1 MQITFDVKKALFI
14 KNLKMKVLL
23 FMPDIS
29 MSSGGTTTWL
39 RTLEVELGKKVELHI
54 ATRDSDNSIDL
65 QESTVHFL
73 HASPWKGLKNE
84 WKKLLEQIRPDI
96 VHINCCWLPI
106 DAYTLRWSQKLGYKT
121 VLTPHGML
129 EPWIMQRN
137 YWTKKLP
144 ATILY
149 QRKAVKQAN
158 IVHATAVS
166 EKQNLLKLGWNYNIQ
181 VVGNGIDV
189 DHIPLKKDW
198 SLKKNILFLSR
209 IHPKKGIEIL
219 LDAIVR
225 LKTELEGYTVTI
237 AGEGE
242 TDYVDQIK
250 DRSKAQGIDHLI
262 NFVGPIYGDAKYVL
276 FRNADIFILPTYSE
290 NFGLVV
296 AEALS
301 SGTPVITTTGTPWQ
315 DLKTANC
322 GDWVD
327 PNPKAVAEALQKMI
341 SYSPIDLEILGKNG
355 RRLVEEQYSNQKMAA
370 GILEMY
376 NNVISV

>member
-1 MQITFDVKKALFI
+1 M
-14 KNLKMKVLL
+14 
-23 FMPDIS
+23 
-29 MSSGGTTTWL
+29 
-39 RTLEVELGKKVELHI
+39 
-54 ATRDSDNSIDL
+54 
-65 QESTVHFL
+65 
-73 HASPWKGLKNE
+73 
-84 WKKLLEQIRPDI
+84 
-96 VHINCCWLPI
+96 
-106 DAYTLRWSQKLGYKT
+106 
-121 VLTPHGML
+121 
-129 EPWIMQRN
+129 
-137 YWTKKLP
+137 
-144 ATILY
+144 
-149 QRKAVKQAN
+149 
-158 IVHATAVS
+158 
-166 EKQNLLKLGWNYNIQ
+166 
-181 VVGNGIDV
+181 
-189 DHIPLKKDW
+189 
-198 SLKKNILFLSR
+198 
-209 IHPKKGIEIL
+209 
-219 LDAIVR
+219 
-225 LKTELEGYTVTI
+225 LKTEFEGYTVTI

-242 TDYVDQIK
+242 TDYVDQLK
-250 DRSKAQGIDHLI
+250 DRSKARGIDHLI

-276 FRNADIFILPTYSE
+276 FRNADVFILPTYSE